1 MRSYRLYY
9 VYAVV
14 ILVGFIYIY
23 RLFQIQIIDDKYAL
37 IAEKISLRKQTV
49 YPQRGLI
56 FDRNDK
62 LLVYNEPVYDLMVS
76 VPIKL
81 NGIDTLAFCKLLDIN
96 KEKFIQL
103 LAKAKRGSY
112 RGKSVFKKNI
122 SNVTYARI
130 QERLYEFKGFF
141 FEIRQDRNYKFNSSA
156 HLLGY
161 LGEVSKKD
169 LELQT
174 EGYYELGD
182 FTGKKG
188 VERFYEKQLRG
199 IKGERYFYVDRSG
212 VNKGSYKSGKL
223 DYEPTDGQDISLSID
238 IDLQQYGEKLLN
250 HKMGSIVAIEPK
262 TGEILSLISSPFY
275 NPANFNIQNRGK
287 FYSRAINDPTKPIF
301 NRAVSAPYPPG
312 STFKPIMALIGLED
326 GAIRSSTHFN
336 CAGEYRLGKRIIR
349 CHFHP
354 SYTSLKQSI
363 ASSCNTYYCN
373 IFKNMMQSNKYKNS
387 EDAYKSWRSYLTSFG
402 LGSKLGIDI
411 SGEYRGWLKEST
423 YYDKIHGK
431 DRWNYARIISLSFGQ
446 GELGLTPIQIANVAS
461 IIANQGYYYTPHVIK
476 KIDGIRSIPN
486 QYLVKNY
493 TMISSSNFKPVIKGM
508 QEVTVS
514 GTASDIAIDNINIA
528 GKTGTVQNPHG
539 KNHSAY
545 MAFAPIED
553 PQIAIAVVV
562 EESGYGASWAA
573 PIAHLMIEKYL
584 MPDSMNE
591 SSRPN
596 LEKQMMNSNLIPYK
610 YKSKI
615 DKSLYGN

>member
-1 MRSYRLYY
+1 MRTYRLYY
-9 VYAVV
+9 VYTTA
-14 ILVGFIYIY
+14 ILIGLLFII
-23 RLFQIQIIDDKYAL
+23 RLFQIQVMDDKYSL

-62 LLVYNEPVYDLMVS
+62 LLVYNDPVYDLMIS
-76 VPIKL
+76 VPVKL
-81 NGIDTLAFCKLLDIN
+81 KGIDTLSFC
-96 KEKFIQL
+96 QL
-103 LAKAKRGSY
+103 LEIDKDKFNQLLTKAKHRSY

-122 SNVTYARI
+122 SNIIFARI
-130 QERLYEFKGFF
+130 QERLYDFKGFF

-161 LGEVSKKD
+161 LGEVNKKD
-169 LELQT
+169 LKTQT
-174 EGYYELGD
+174 EGYYEQGD

-188 VERFYEKQLRG
+188 VERFYETQLRG
-199 IKGERYFYVDRSG
+199 VKGERYFYVDRSG
-212 VNKGSYKSGKL
+212 VNKGSYKDGKL
-223 DYEPTDGQDISLSID
+223 DNMPIDGKNISLSID
-238 IDLQQYGEKLLN
+238 VDLQQYGEKLLN

-287 FYSRAINDPTKPIF
+287 FYTRAIQDPTKPIF

-312 STFKPIMALIGLED
+312 STFKPLMALVGLED
-326 GAIRSSTHFN
+326 GAIRPTSHFN
-336 CAGEYRLGKRIIR
+336 CAGQYRLGKRIIR
-349 CHFHP
+349 CHYHP
-354 SYTSLKQSI
+354 SNTSLKQSI

-373 IFKNMMQSNKYKNS
+373 IFKNMMQASKYNSS
-387 EDAYKSWRSYLTSFG
+387 EDAYTSWRSYLTSFG
-402 LGSKLGIDI
+402 LGNKLGIDI
-411 SGEYRGWLKEST
+411 SGEYKGWLKESA
-423 YYDKIHGK
+423 YYDKMHGK
-431 DRWNYARIISLSFGQ
+431 GRWNYARIISLSFGQ

-476 KIDGIRSIPN
+476 KIEGMKSIP
-486 QYLVKNY
+486 QKYLIKNY
-493 TMISSSNFKPVIKGM
+493 TKVSQSNFVPVIRGM
-508 QEVTVS
+508 QEVTIS
-514 GTASDIAIDNINIA
+514 GTASHIAIDNINIA

-545 MAFAPIED
+545 MAFAPVED
-553 PQIAIAVVV
+553 PKIAIAVVV

-584 MPDSMNE
+584 MPDTIQE
-591 SSRPN
+591 SSRPF
-596 LEKQMMNSNLIPYK
+596 LEKQMMDSDLIPYT

>member
-1 MRSYRLYY
+1 VRNFRLYY
-9 VYAVV
+9 IYAA
-14 ILVGFIYIY
+14 IIFVGLIYIY
-23 RLFQIQIIDDKYAL
+23 RLFQVQVIDDKYAL

-62 LLVYNEPVYDLMVS
+62 LLVYNDPVYDLMVS

-81 NGIDTLAFCKLLDIN
+81 KGIDTLAFC
-96 KEKFIQL
+96 QL
-103 LAKAKRGSY
+103 LAIDNEKFDELLSRAKRRSY
-112 RGKSVFKKNI
+112 RGKSVFIKNI

-161 LGEVSKKD
+161 LGEVTKKD
-169 LELQT
+169 LSLQK
-174 EGYYELGD
+174 EGYYEQGD

-199 IKGERYFYVDRSG
+199 LKGERYFYVDRTG
-212 VNKGSYKSGKL
+212 VNKGSYKDGKL
-223 DYEPTDGQDISLSID
+223 DYDPVDGKNISLSID
-238 IDLQQYGEKLLN
+238 IDLQQYGEKLLDN
-250 HKMGSIVAIEPK
+250 KMGSVVAIEPK

-287 FYSRAINDPTKPIF
+287 YYTRAINDPTKPIF

-326 GAIRSSTHFN
+326 KAISSSTHFN
-336 CAGEYRLGKRIIR
+336 CNGQYRLGKRVIK

-363 ASSCNTYYCN
+363 ASSCNTYYCHT
-373 IFKNMMQSNKYKNS
+373 FKNMMGSSKYKNS
-387 EDAYKSWRSYLTSFG
+387 EEAYKSWRSYLTSFG
-402 LGSKLGIDI
+402 LGSKLGTDI
-411 SGEYRGWLKEST
+411 SGEFKGWLKESS
-423 YYDKIHGK
+423 YYDKMHGK
-431 DRWNYARIISLSFGQ
+431 DQWNYSRIISLSFGQ
-446 GELGLTPIQIANVAS
+446 GELGLTPIQIANAVS
-461 IIANQGYYYTPHVIK
+461 IIANRGYYFTPHVIK
-476 KIDGIRSIPN
+476 KIEGMKSIPQ

-493 TMISSSNFKPVIKGM
+493 TAISQSNFNPVIQGM
-508 QEVTVS
+508 QEVTIS
-514 GTASDIAIDNINIA
+514 GTASHIAIDNINIA

-545 MAFAPIED
+545 MAFAPVED
-553 PQIAIAVVV
+553 PKIAIAVVV

-584 MPDSMNE
+584 MSDTLKE

-596 LEKQMMNSNLIPYK
+596 LEKRMMESDLIPYK

-615 DKSLYGN
+615 DKSLYGK